1 MGEPAE
7 LSKRRSDKPTTTT
20 AAAASLDALH
30 GRVTDEIDRRPSRRA
45 RVDRS
50 AAHARA
56 RCDADSA
63 RRRTSR
69 PSRPA
74 SPADPKAISDALA
87 QLVEWGNLRRSRYEP
102 SDERRGL
109 PPRAVPV
116 PAHPRRRG
124 RGSIARPVRRAARPP
139 RSTKRRGLLR
149 AKRTPSRTSGGAR
162 PSYRGLPRSD
172 RPILAS
178 RTHAPSSTD
187 DRCRRYRPPEAAA
200 VRRAAVVAQHVVAAS
215 RDDERPREI
224 ASHGSGIAGL
234 DEAA

>member
-7 LSKRRSDKPTTTT
+7 LSRRRSDKPTPTT

-124 RGSIARPVRRAARPP
+124 RGSGELAVSVALTDTEIEPSAGHEIERRRLLRQQHRIVPGQHDHRRAKPQP
-139 RSTKRRGLLR
+139 RGAHGKASEQHQRG
-149 AKRTPSRTSGGAR
+149 
-162 PSYRGLPRSD
+162 
-172 RPILAS
+172 
-178 RTHAPSSTD
+178 
-187 DRCRRYRPPEAAA
+187 
-200 VRRAAVVAQHVVAAS
+200 
-215 RDDERPREI
+215 
-224 ASHGSGIAGL
+224 
-234 DEAA
+234 